1 MSYCASKKSL
11 RPTIANIFRSVTRA
25 NVSRLEAGA
34 DSRYQAI
41 SAAAAAAPVVR
52 ARESTMTLSAS
63 LTTPIRVAA
72 LAGAL
77 ALVAG
82 AALAGPSLVVDVDSG
97 QTLSENA
104 ATEPWYPASLTKL
117 MTTYVALNAV
127 RDGRLT
133 LDTPLTMSARAAS
146 MPASKMGFSPG
157 VEVTLD
163 NALKMLMV
171 KSPNDVAVMIAES
184 IDGSVEAFAAEMNA
198 TALKLGMRES
208 HFVNPNGLHD
218 PAHVSSARDM
228 AIVARA
234 LLRDFPEQRDLYG
247 IGALQLGDE
256 IIVNHNGLLGRYPGA
271 DGMKTGFTCPAGFN
285 VVATATHGGRRLI
298 VVVLGAPS
306 PLERTMEAAR
316 LFDAGFAK
324 WGGGEGPP
332 ESLSESAV
340 RSAPDMR
347 DEICSRRNRAAVLAA
362 EEENAGTAT
371 NVAGRGAPRSAFM
384 QAPAMTLEDAIKPV
398 HFDPEPIFIG
408 PKPGWSGPTLAAKP
422 ASNDDGAG
430 SPDAARAYV
439 NDKPPLAEGAE
450 AQSAP
455 AALKGALKP
464 VKLTPLAARPHK
476 WAAARPR
483 PRQTFAAKAKKPA
496 ADAPLPP
503 AH

>member
-1 MSYCASKKSL
+1 
-11 RPTIANIFRSVTRA
+11 
-25 NVSRLEAGA
+25 
-34 DSRYQAI
+34 
-41 SAAAAAAPVVR
+41 
-52 ARESTMTLSAS
+52 MTLSAS

-77 ALVAG
+77 ALITA

-97 QTLSENA
+97 QTLSENN

-117 MTTYVALNAV
+117 VTTYVALQAV

-133 LDTPLTMSARAAS
+133 LDTPLTMSARAAA
-146 MPASKMGFSPG
+146 MPASKMGFAPG

-256 IIVNHNGLLGRYPGA
+256 IIANHNGLLGRYPGA

-332 ESLSESAV
+332 ESLPESAV

-347 DEICSRRNRAAVLAA
+347 SEICSRRNRAAVLAA
-362 EEENAGTAT
+362 EEENAGSVT
-371 NVAGRGAPRSAFM
+371 NVAGRGAPYSAFM
-384 QAPAMTLEDAIKPV
+384 QAPAMTVEDARKPV

-408 PKPGWSGPTLAAKP
+408 PKPGWTGPALAAKP
-422 ASNDDGAG
+422 TSNDAGEG
-430 SPDAARAYV
+430 SPETARAYAT
-439 NDKPPLAEGAE
+439 DKPPLAEGAE
-450 AQSAP
+450 GQSAP
-455 AALKGALKP
+455 TALKGALRP

-476 WAAARPR
+476 RVAAKLQ
-483 PRQTFAAKAKKPA
+483 PRQTVAAKAKKPA
-496 ADAPLPP
+496 ADAPLLPS
-503 AH
+503 H

>member
-1 MSYCASKKSL
+1 MASKANCSNRLLAALVVCALSL
-11 RPTIANIFRSVTRA
+11 GLS
-25 NVSRLEAGA
+25 E
-34 DSRYQAI
+34 
-41 SAAAAAAPVVR
+41 AAA
-52 ARESTMTLSAS
+52 
-63 LTTPIRVAA
+63 
-72 LAGAL
+72 
-77 ALVAG
+77 
-82 AALAGPSLVVDVDSG
+82 AGPSLVVDVDSG
-97 QTLSENA
+97 QTLSENN

-117 MTTYVALNAV
+117 VTTYVALQAV

-133 LDTPLTMSARAAS
+133 LDTPLTMSARAAAT
-146 MPASKMGFSPG
+146 PASKMGFAPG

-184 IDGSVEAFAAEMNA
+184 IDGSVEDFAAEMNA

-234 LLRDFPEQRDLYG
+234 LLRDFPDQRELYD
-247 IGALQLGDE
+247 IGALQLGAE

-285 VVATATHGGRRLI
+285 VVATATRGGRRLI

-324 WGGGEGPP
+324 WVGGEGPP
-332 ESLSESAV
+332 ESLADSVV
-340 RSAPDMR
+340 RSPPDMR
-347 DEICSRRNRAAVLAA
+347 GDICARRNRAAVLAA
-362 EEENAGTAT
+362 EEENAGAMT
-371 NVAGRGAPRSAFM
+371 NAAGRGAPYSAFM
-384 QAPAMTLEDAIKPV
+384 QAPAMTLQDAIKPV

-408 PKPGWSGPTLAAKP
+408 PKPGWTGPVLAAKP
-422 ASNDDGAG
+422 SDAEPGAA

-450 AQSAP
+450 TQPAP

-464 VKLTPLAARPHK
+464 VKLAPLAQHAHR
-476 WAAARPR
+476 WIAARPR
-483 PRQTFAAKAKKPA
+483 KLTVAAKAKAPA
-496 ADAPLPP
+496 DGAPPP
-503 AH
+503 PSH

>member
-1 MSYCASKKSL
+1 
-11 RPTIANIFRSVTRA
+11 
-25 NVSRLEAGA
+25 
-34 DSRYQAI
+34 
-41 SAAAAAAPVVR
+41 
-52 ARESTMTLSAS
+52 MTLSAS

-72 LAGAL
+72 FAGAL

-82 AALAGPSLVVDVDSG
+82 AAAAGPSLVVDVDSG
-97 QTLSENA
+97 QTLSESDA
-104 ATEPWYPASLTKL
+104 AEPWYPASLTKL
-117 MTTYVALNAV
+117 MTTYVALQAV

-133 LDTPLTMSARAAS
+133 LDTPLTMSARAAAA
-146 MPASKMGFSPG
+146 PASKMGFSPG

-218 PAHVSSARDM
+218 PTHVSSARDM

-256 IIVNHNGLLGRYPGA
+256 IIANHNGLLGRYPGA

-306 PLERTMEAAR
+306 PLERTMEAAH
-316 LFDAGFAK
+316 LFDEGFAK

-332 ESLSESAV
+332 ESLADSTV

-347 DEICSRRNRAAVLAA
+347 GEICSRRNRAAVLAA
-362 EEENAGTAT
+362 EEENAGSAT
-371 NVAGRGAPRSAFM
+371 NVGGRSGARSVAVA
-384 QAPAMTLEDAIKPV
+384 APSMTLEDAVRPV
-398 HFDPEPIFIG
+398 HFDPQPIFIG
-408 PKPGWSGPTLAAKP
+408 PKPGWTGPVLAAKP
-422 ASNDDGAG
+422 TSADAVAG
-430 SPDAARAYV
+430 TPDAARAYV

-450 AQSAP
+450 AQAAP

-464 VKLTPLAARPHK
+464 VKLAPLAARPHRPI
-476 WAAARPR
+476 AAKPKQ
-483 PRQTFAAKAKKPA
+483 QTVAAKAKKPA

>member
-1 MSYCASKKSL
+1 
-11 RPTIANIFRSVTRA
+11 
-25 NVSRLEAGA
+25 
-34 DSRYQAI
+34 
-41 SAAAAAAPVVR
+41 
-52 ARESTMTLSAS
+52 MTLSAS
-63 LTTPIRVAA
+63 LTNPIRVAA

-82 AALAGPSLVVDVDSG
+82 VAAAGPSLVVDVDSG
-97 QTLSENA
+97 QTLSENN

-117 MTTYVALNAV
+117 MTTYVALQAV

-133 LDTPLTMSARAAS
+133 LDTPLTMSARAAA
-146 MPASKMGFSPG
+146 MPASKMGFLPG

-184 IDGSVEAFAAEMNA
+184 IDGSVEAFADEMNA

-218 PAHVSSARDM
+218 AAHVSSARDM

-256 IIVNHNGLLGRYPGA
+256 IIANHNGLLGRYPGA

-332 ESLSESAV
+332 EALPDSAV
-340 RSAPDMR
+340 RTAPDMR
-347 DEICSRRNRAAVLAA
+347 GEICTRRNRAAVLAA
-362 EEENAGTAT
+362 EEENAGSAT
-371 NVAGRGAPRSAFM
+371 SVAGRGAPYSAFM

-408 PKPGWSGPTLAAKP
+408 PKPGWSGPVLAAKP
-422 ASNDDGAG
+422 TSNDASDG
-430 SPDAARAYV
+430 SPETARAYAT
-439 NDKPPLAEGAE
+439 DKPPLAEGAE

-455 AALKGALKP
+455 AALKGALRP
-464 VKLTPLAARPHK
+464 VKLTPLAARPHR
-476 WAAARPR
+476 WVAAKAQPQ
-483 PRQTFAAKAKKPA
+483 QTVAAKAKKPA
-496 ADAPLPP
+496 AAAPLPP

>member
-1 MSYCASKKSL
+1 
-11 RPTIANIFRSVTRA
+11 
-25 NVSRLEAGA
+25 
-34 DSRYQAI
+34 
-41 SAAAAAAPVVR
+41 
-52 ARESTMTLSAS
+52 MTLSAGV
-63 LTTPIRVAA
+63 TTSIRVAA

-77 ALVAG
+77 ALIAG
-82 AALAGPSLVVDVDSG
+82 AAAAGPTLVVDVDSG
-97 QTLSENA
+97 QTLSEND

-117 MTTYVALNAV
+117 VTTYVALQAV

-133 LDTPLTMSARAAS
+133 FDTPLTMSAHAAS
-146 MPASKMGFSPG
+146 MPASKMGFRPG
-157 VEVTLD
+157 TEVTLD

-184 IDGSVEAFAAEMNA
+184 VSGSVEAFADEMNA
-198 TALKLGMRES
+198 TARKLGMRES

-247 IGALQLGDE
+247 IGALQLGGE
-256 IIVNHNGLLGRYPGA
+256 IIPNHNGLLGRYPGA

-306 PLERTMEAAR
+306 PLVRTLEAGR
-316 LFDAGFAK
+316 LFDEGFAK

-332 ESLSESAV
+332 ESLADSAA

-347 DEICSRRNRAAVLAA
+347 GEICSRRNRAAVLAA
-362 EEENAGTAT
+362 EEENAGSAT
-371 NVAGRGAPRSAFM
+371 NVSGRGAPFSLFM
-384 QAPAMTLEDAIKPV
+384 QAPAPAQMTIADATKPV

-408 PKPGWSGPTLAAKP
+408 PKPGWAGPVLAAKP
-422 ASNDDGAG
+422 TTNDAGEG
-430 SPDAARAYV
+430 SPDTARAYAA
-439 NDKPPLAEGAE
+439 DKPPLAEGAD
-450 AQSAP
+450 AGSAP
-455 AALKGALKP
+455 AALKGALRP
-464 VKLTPLAARPHK
+464 VKLAPLAARPHK
-476 WAAARPR
+476 PVVAKAQR
-483 PRQTFAAKAKKPA
+483 RQTVAAKAKKPA

-503 AH
+503 AQ

>member
-1 MSYCASKKSL
+1 M
-11 RPTIANIFRSVTRA
+11 
-25 NVSRLEAGA
+25 
-34 DSRYQAI
+34 
-41 SAAAAAAPVVR
+41 
-52 ARESTMTLSAS
+52 
-63 LTTPIRVAA
+63 TTPIRVAA

-82 AALAGPSLVVDVDSG
+82 AAAAGPSLVVDVDSG
-97 QTLSENA
+97 QTLSEND

-117 MTTYVALNAV
+117 MTTYVALQAV

-133 LDTPLTMSARAAS
+133 LDTPLTMSARAAA
-146 MPASKMGFSPG
+146 MPASKMGFAPG

-234 LLRDFPEQRDLYG
+234 LLRDFPEQRDLYD

-256 IIVNHNGLLGRYPGA
+256 IIANHNGLLGRYPGA

-332 ESLSESAV
+332 ESLAGFGGAQRARHARRDLLAAQPRRRARRRRGRTPARRRTPARAGLAV
-340 RSAPDMR
+340 ARL
-347 DEICSRRNRAAVLAA
+347 SRRR
-362 EEENAGTAT
+362 
-371 NVAGRGAPRSAFM
+371 RR
-384 QAPAMTLEDAIKPV
+384 
-398 HFDPEPIFIG
+398 
-408 PKPGWSGPTLAAKP
+408 
-422 ASNDDGAG
+422 
-430 SPDAARAYV
+430 
-439 NDKPPLAEGAE
+439 
-450 AQSAP
+450 
-455 AALKGALKP
+455 
-464 VKLTPLAARPHK
+464 
-476 WAAARPR
+476 
-483 PRQTFAAKAKKPA
+483 
-496 ADAPLPP
+496 
-503 AH
+503 

>member
-1 MSYCASKKSL
+1 M
-11 RPTIANIFRSVTRA
+11 R
-25 NVSRLEAGA
+25 
-34 DSRYQAI
+34 
-41 SAAAAAAPVVR
+41 
-52 ARESTMTLSAS
+52 LSAS
-63 LTTPIRVAA
+63 LTIPIRVAA

-82 AALAGPSLVVDVDSG
+82 VAAAGPSLVVDVDSG
-97 QTLSENA
+97 QTLSENN

-117 MTTYVALNAV
+117 MTTYVALQAV

-133 LDTPLTMSARAAS
+133 LDTPLTMSARAAA
-146 MPASKMGFSPG
+146 MPASKMGFAPG

-198 TALKLGMRES
+198 TAVKLGMRES

-234 LLRDFPEQRDLYG
+234 LLRDFPEHSDLYD

-256 IIVNHNGLLGRYPGA
+256 IIANHNGLLGRYPGA

-316 LFDAGFAK
+316 LFDAGFAA
-324 WGGGEGPP
+324 WGGGEGSP
-332 ESLSESAV
+332 ESLADSSV

-347 DEICSRRNRAAVLAA
+347 GEICTRRNRAAVLAA
-362 EEENAGTAT
+362 EEENAGPLANPGDRGSPRTAF
-371 NVAGRGAPRSAFM
+371 APPPS
-384 QAPAMTLEDAIKPV
+384 MTIEDAKKPV

-408 PKPGWSGPTLAAKP
+408 PKAGWAGPVLAAKP
-422 ASNDDGAG
+422 SPADAVAG
-430 SPDAARAYV
+430 GSDTARAYA
-439 NDKPPLAEGAE
+439 NDKPPLGESAETQG
-450 AQSAP
+450 AP

-464 VKLTPLAARPHK
+464 VKLAPLAARPHK
-476 WAAARPR
+476 AIVAKAKKL
-483 PRQTFAAKAKKPA
+483 TVAAKAKKPA
-496 ADAPLPP
+496 ADAPLPA